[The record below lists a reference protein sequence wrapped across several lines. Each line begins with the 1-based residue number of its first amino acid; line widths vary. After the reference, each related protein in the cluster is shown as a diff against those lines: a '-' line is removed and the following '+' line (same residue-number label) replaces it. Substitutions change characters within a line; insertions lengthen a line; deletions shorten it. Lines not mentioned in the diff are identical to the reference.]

1 MGSCWTYHLYSVYDN
16 NNSVLCGVRMMI
28 DNDLR
33 GENDDDVRVRKVID
47 DDDDVR
53 GENND

>member
-1 MGSCWTYHLYSVYDN
+1 
-16 NNSVLCGVRMMI
+16 MMI

-47 DDDDVR
+47 DDDDNDVR